1 MLPRICL
8 LLACALLPLAAQ
20 NQTATQLK
28 DIIDRLEKLEK
39 ENRSLR
45 DEVADL
51 RRQVG
56 GEKPP
61 TANSESS
68 AESKQLAERVE
79 VQETRTADLAQSKV
93 EASSRFPI
101 SITGMALF
109 NAFYNTDG
117 NNASQYPT
125 TASLLPTPANGGGS
139 FRQSILGFRFQGPRI
154 AGGGRISG
162 SLYTDFWGG
171 TDNSL
176 NHLMRIRT
184 ASIEADW
191 KRTTLTVS
199 HDKPLISPRE
209 PNSLAQV
216 SISPLTSAGNPW
228 LWKPQFRVE
237 QRFSLSES
245 AGFRAQGALYMT
257 DESRVTVP
265 ADYASQVESAR
276 PGYQGRFE
284 LWKDGAKGRR
294 MELASGFHLS
304 DSHVAGYTVPS
315 RIYTADWM
323 LKPYAQFDFSG
334 LFFTGQN
341 VAPLGA
347 LRQGYVIV
355 NGDPRA
361 VHTTGGYGQLAW
373 RPTSRLSFHLFSGT
387 QDDRNSDLLPGRTG
401 KNTLFGGNTM
411 YRLAPNVIISFEG
424 SHIRTNY
431 IGSGLRTVNHYDI
444 ALAYLF

>member
-1 MLPRICL
+1 MLSRML
-8 LLACALLPLAAQ
+8 LLVSCALLPLAAQ
-20 NQTATQLK
+20 EQGASQIK
-28 DIIDRLEKLEK
+28 DILDRLEKLEK
-39 ENRSLR
+39 ENRVLR

-61 TANSESS
+61 S
-68 AESKQLAERVE
+68 APPAEMKQLAERVE
-79 VQETRTADLAQSKV
+79 VQESRTAELAQTKV

-109 NAFYNTDG
+109 NTFYNTDG
-117 NNASQYPT
+117 NGGSQYPT

-139 FRQSILGFRFQGPRI
+139 FRQSIVGFRFQGPQI
-154 AGGGRISG
+154 AGGGHVSG

-184 ASIEADW
+184 ANIQIDW
-191 KRTTLTVS
+191 KRTTLMAA

-216 SISPLTSAGNPW
+216 AISPLTGAGNPW
-228 LWKPQFRVE
+228 LWKPQFRAE
-237 QRFSLSES
+237 QRMAIGES

-257 DESRVTVP
+257 DEARVTIP
-265 ADYASQVESAR
+265 SEYASSFEAAR

-284 LWKDGAKGRR
+284 LWKDGPRGSR

-304 DSHVAGYTVPS
+304 DSHVAGYSVPS
-315 RIYTADWM
+315 RIFSTDWM
-323 LKPYAQFDFSG
+323 LKPHSQVDFSG
-334 LFFTGQN
+334 LFFHGQN
-341 VAPLGA
+341 IAPLGA
-347 LRQGYVIV
+347 LRQGYVFV
-355 NGDPRA
+355 NGVPQA

-373 RPTSRLSFHLFSGT
+373 RPTSRLSFHLFAGT
-387 QDDRNSDLLPGRTG
+387 QDDRNSDLVPGRIG
-401 KNTLFGGNTM
+401 KNSLFGGNTM

-424 SHIRTNY
+424 SQIRTNY